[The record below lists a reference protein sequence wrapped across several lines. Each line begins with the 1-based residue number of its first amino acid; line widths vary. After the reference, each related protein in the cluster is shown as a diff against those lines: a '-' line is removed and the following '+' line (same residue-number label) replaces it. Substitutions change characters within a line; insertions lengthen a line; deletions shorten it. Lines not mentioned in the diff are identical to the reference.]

1 MTNAGER
8 PGAPTRGIPR
18 VGAREKVTGMA
29 RYGAD
34 RTPPGVAYAMPV
46 VATIGKG
53 HITGLDTAE
62 AAAVPGVLLILSH
75 LDDLGITP
83 AGYIMGDGY
92 AFQSLQ
98 PMLDDRVAYR
108 GQPIALVVAET
119 LVAATQAAG
128 LVRAAYEPEPF
139 AVEMGADGTETVLQQ
154 EALPLPFLA
163 DIVVGDAD
171 GAYERSPLRVDVSY
185 EVGPQH
191 QVPMELIGGVVEWHG
206 ETVVVHEGTQ
216 SVGALRGGLARQ
228 LGIDPANVRVIST
241 YVGGA
246 FGQKNSL
253 QPHIAPLAVAARR
266 VGRPVKLV
274 IPRAHTFHAA
284 SFRPV
289 SRHRVRLG
297 SDRSGRLLAAIHE
310 VDQQASRHDLLPSTY
325 TEITSRLY
333 DIRNFRGRQ
342 RHVRTDT
349 QAPGYMRAPFEHPAA
364 FAMESAIDEI
374 AHATGRD
381 PVALRLA
388 NDAGTDPVTGKPFS
402 SRQLAAC
409 LRRGAELFGWADRS
423 PDPGSMREPD
433 GTRIGWGVAAGAYPS
448 MTVPTLAR
456 LHAGAN
462 GHVLAEVGG
471 HEMGQGI
478 TTALVSAVS
487 ANLGIDP
494 DTVSV
499 VVGDTRA
506 APHHLTAGA
515 WGTNSTLLA
524 VHAALRELRSRLGI
538 AAEGHVDLAAAVR
551 ASGHDEVTVEA
562 VTQAPGQPPEMI
574 DRMRAG
580 LVALAGPE
588 FPSYVSFS
596 FIAHFAEVR
605 VEPATGRVRV
615 SRVVS
620 VADCGRVASP
630 VTADA
635 QVRGAVVWG
644 IGAALREH
652 SEVDPRYGGFV
663 NNDLADYVIPVNADI
678 GDIEVDFIDEPD
690 FVLNPMGVKN
700 LGEVALVGVAPAIA
714 NAVFHATGR
723 RLRRLPIL
731 IEDLL

>member
-1 MTNAGER
+1 MIGD
-8 PGAPTRGIPR
+8 GIRR
-18 VGAREKVTGMA
+18 VGAREKVTGAA
-29 RYGAD
+29 RYGTD
-34 RTPPGVAYAMPV
+34 RTPPGLAYAMPV
-46 VATIGKG
+46 VATVGKG
-53 HITGLDTAE
+53 RITRLDTAR

-83 AGYIMGDGY
+83 AGYIMHDGY

-98 PMLDDRVAYR
+98 PLLDDRIAYR
-108 GQPIALVVAET
+108 GQPIALVVADT
-119 LVAATQAAG
+119 LVAATEAAG
-128 LVRAAYEPEPF
+128 LVRAEYDTEPF
-139 AVEMGADGTETVLQQ
+139 AVELAAEGTETVLQQ

-163 DIVVGDAD
+163 DVVVGDAD
-171 GAYERSPLRVDVSY
+171 GEYDRSPVRVDEVY
-185 EVGPQH
+185 EAGPQH
-191 QVPMELIGGVVEWHG
+191 QVPMELIGGVVDWRG
-206 ETVVVHEGTQ
+206 DTVVVHEGTQ

-228 LGIDPANVRVIST
+228 LGIDPDDVRVMAP

-266 VGRPVKLV
+266 LGRPVKLV
-274 IPRAHTFHAA
+274 LPRAHTFHAA
-284 SFRPV
+284 SFRPA

-297 SDRSGRLLAAIHE
+297 ADRSGRLLAAIHE
-310 VDQQASRHDLLPSTY
+310 VDQQASRYDLLPATY

-342 RHVRTDT
+342 RHVRTDAQT
-349 QAPGYMRAPFEHPAA
+349 PGYMRAPFEHPAV
-364 FAMESAIDEI
+364 FALESAVDEI

-381 PVALRLA
+381 PVELRLS
-388 NDAGTDPVTGKPFS
+388 NDARADPVTGKPFS
-402 SRQLAAC
+402 SRHLTAC
-409 LRRGAELFGWADRS
+409 LRRGAELFGWAERA
-423 PDPGSMREPD
+423 PDPCSMREDD
-433 GTRIGWGVAAGAYPS
+433 GTLVGWGVAAGAYPS
-448 MTVPTLAR
+448 LTVPTLAR
-456 LHAGAN
+456 LRADAA
-462 GHVLAEVGG
+462 GHVLVQVGG
-471 HEMGQGI
+471 HEFGQGI
-478 TTALVSAVS
+478 TTTLVAAV
-487 ANLGIDP
+487 AGDLGLAP
-494 DTVSV
+494 DAVRV
-499 VVGDTRA
+499 DVGDTRSV
-506 APHHLTAGA
+506 PHHLTAGA

-524 VHAALRELRSRLGI
+524 VHAALRDLRRKVG
-538 AAEGHVDLAAAVR
+538 AGPEGPVDLAAAVR
-551 ASGHDEVTVEA
+551 ATGGEEVVVEA

-580 LVALAGPE
+580 LVAPAGPE
-588 FPSYVSFS
+588 YPAHVSFS

-605 VEPATGRVRV
+605 VEPATRRVRV
-615 SRVVS
+615 PRVVS

-635 QVRGAVVWG
+635 QVRGGVVWG
-644 IGAALREH
+644 IGAALRER

-678 GDIEVDFIDEPD
+678 GRIEVDFIDEPD

-700 LGEVALVGVAPAIA
+700 LGEVAVVGVAPAIA